1 MIGIREATKED
12 YHFIHRLQKQVHEI
26 HCKGKPDHYQ
36 MADTTLDRSYY
47 ESLFDDEHSRIFVVE
62 VDGKIVAYAIVK
74 IKEPDPRPILV
85 PKTAAYVRDFGVDQD
100 YRRKGIG
107 RMLFSYLV
115 DFAKNFG
122 ANVLELD
129 VWEFNK
135 EAFRFYEE
143 MGMETVTRKME
154 RKLQSR

>member
-1 MIGIREATKED
+1 
-12 YHFIHRLQKQVHEI
+12 
-26 HCKGKPDHYQ
+26 
-36 MADTTLDRSYY
+36 
-47 ESLFDDEHSRIFVVE
+47 
-62 VDGKIVAYAIVK
+62 
-74 IKEPDPRPILV
+74 
-85 PKTAAYVRDFGVDQD
+85 VDQD

-107 RMLFSYLV
+107 RMLFNYLV

>member
-1 MIGIREATKED
+1 
-12 YHFIHRLQKQVHEI
+12 
-26 HCKGKPDHYQ
+26 
-36 MADTTLDRSYY
+36 
-47 ESLFDDEHSRIFVVE
+47 
-62 VDGKIVAYAIVK
+62 
-74 IKEPDPRPILV
+74 
-85 PKTAAYVRDFGVDQD
+85 
-100 YRRKGIG
+100 
-107 RMLFSYLV
+107 MLFNYLV